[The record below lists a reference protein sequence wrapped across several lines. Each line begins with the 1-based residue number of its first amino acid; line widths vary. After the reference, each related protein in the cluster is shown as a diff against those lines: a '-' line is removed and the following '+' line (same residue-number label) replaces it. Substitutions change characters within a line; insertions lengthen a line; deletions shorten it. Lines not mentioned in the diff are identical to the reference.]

1 MSSGLAK
8 EDGDWDLEM
17 LWFCMYL
24 GEECFGQS
32 ENKKAPREKCV
43 KVLGGSKVKL
53 QRNDRLYAG

>member
-8 EDGDWDLEM
+8 EDGDRDLEM

-24 GEECFGQS
+24 GEECLGQS
-32 ENKKAPREKCV
+32 ENKRPQERCV